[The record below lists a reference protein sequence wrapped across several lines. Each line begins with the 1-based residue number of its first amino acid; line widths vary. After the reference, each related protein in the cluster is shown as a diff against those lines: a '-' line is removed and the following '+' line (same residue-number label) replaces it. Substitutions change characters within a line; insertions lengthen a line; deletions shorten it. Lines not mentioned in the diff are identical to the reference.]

1 MSIIRC
7 SFERFGVFEGG
18 DPILRD
24 AAHPPPTPWSALYSE
39 LLKDYNYCWSII
51 PDKPMSEIFHRRPL
65 AEEMAAQ
72 LLRPGVL
79 DQALRS
85 GLFLSGVRRIGKTTF
100 LKQDLIPALETDGA
114 IVIYVDLWSDTSV
127 SPSVL
132 LQRAVRA
139 KLGESGG
146 VTLADAFTEVV
157 EQSRTDLVVIVDEVQ
172 QCLASDDGLSMM
184 LALKAARDAINLRPN
199 PPGHFVFIGTG
210 SNRALVQELSARR
223 NMAFQGAQSL
233 PYPVL
238 SDDFVAHVLTRLR
251 LQGSKGAPSHA
262 VAAQAFKDLGSRPEE
277 LLNALRVLAYSLPA
291 GAGPDATLQI
301 IVATVR
307 AGIANAELV
316 RIQEIGL
323 LAEVIFDRIAS
334 SQETQTRGIYSTEAM
349 DEYSKELGRRVRS
362 EEIQNVVQQLQG
374 ANIIMRLGHGA
385 YTAVDPFVRE
395 MWLERKAQLA
405 ASDPS

>member
-1 MSIIRC
+1 
-7 SFERFGVFEGG
+7 V
-18 DPILRD
+18 
-24 AAHPPPTPWSALYSE
+24 
-39 LLKDYNYCWSII
+39 
-51 PDKPMSEIFHRRPL
+51 SEIFHRRQL

-100 LKQDLIPALETDGA
+100 LKQDLIPALEADGA

-127 SPSVL
+127 SPSTL
-132 LQRAVRA
+132 LHRAVRA
-139 KLGESGG
+139 KLGELEDPLSAAFLVLKKVVSAEMAARGFKFKFDLSKLGEQGG
-146 VTLADAFTEVV
+146 ATLAEALTEVV
-157 EQSRTDLVVIVDEVQ
+157 EQAGTDLVFIVDEVQ
-172 QCLASDDGLSMM
+172 QWFASDDGLSMM

-238 SDDFVAHVLTRLR
+238 GDDFVTHVLARLR
-251 LQGSKGAPSHA
+251 LQGSTALPSDA

-277 LLNALRVLAYSLPA
+277 LLNALRVLAHSLPA
-291 GAGPDATLQI
+291 GASPDTGLQM

-307 AGIANAELV
+307 AGIANAELM
-316 RIQEIGL
+316 RIQEIGP
-323 LAEVIFDRIAS
+323 LAKVVFDRIAS
-334 SQETQTRGIYSTEAM
+334 SQETQTRGMYSTEAM
-349 DEYSKELGRRVRS
+349 DDYSKELGRRVRS
-362 EEIQNVVQQLQG
+362 EEIQYVVQQLQG

-385 YTAVDPFVRE
+385 YTVVDPFVRE

-405 ASDPS
+405 ALNPG

>member
-1 MSIIRC
+1 
-7 SFERFGVFEGG
+7 
-18 DPILRD
+18 
-24 AAHPPPTPWSALYSE
+24 
-39 LLKDYNYCWSII
+39 
-51 PDKPMSEIFHRRPL
+51 MSEIFHRRPL
-65 AEEMAAQ
+65 AKEMAAQ

-114 IVIYVDLWSDTSV
+114 IVIYVDLWSDTALP
-127 SPSVL
+127 PSVL

-139 KLGESGG
+139 KLGDLQNPLSAAFAVLKQVVSAEVAARGLQFKFDLSKLGDVGG
-146 VTLADAFTEVV
+146 VTLAEAFTEVV
-157 EQSRTDLVVIVDEVQ
+157 EQARTDLVLIVDEVQ

-184 LALKAARDAINLRPN
+184 LALKAARDAINLRPE
-199 PPGHFVFIGTG
+199 PLGHFVFIGTG

-238 SDDFVAHVLTRLR
+238 GDDFVADLLARLKR
-251 LQGSKGAPSHA
+251 QGSKAIPSQA
-262 VAAQAFKDLGSRPEE
+262 VAAQAFKELGSRPEE
-277 LLNALRVLAYSLPA
+277 LLNTLRVLAHTLPA

-307 AGIANAELV
+307 TGIANAELL
-316 RIQEIGL
+316 RIQELGP
-323 LAEVIFDRIAS
+323 LAERVFDRIAS
-334 SQETQTRGIYSTEAM
+334 TRETQTRGIYSAEAI
-349 DEYSKELGRRVRS
+349 DEYSKELDRRVRS

-405 ASDPS
+405 ASDPPCL

>member
-1 MSIIRC
+1 
-7 SFERFGVFEGG
+7 
-18 DPILRD
+18 
-24 AAHPPPTPWSALYSE
+24 
-39 LLKDYNYCWSII
+39 
-51 PDKPMSEIFHRRPL
+51 MSEIFHRRTL
-65 AEEMAAQ
+65 AEQMASQ

-79 DQALRS
+79 DEALRS

-100 LKQDLIPALETDGA
+100 LKHDLIPALEADGA

-127 SPSVL
+127 SPSAL
-132 LQRAVRA
+132 LQRAVRGKLSDLENPLSA
-139 KLGESGG
+139 AFSLLKKVVSAEVAARGFKFKFDLSKLGEPGG
-146 VTLADAFTEVV
+146 VTLAHALTEVV
-157 EQSRTDLVVIVDEVQ
+157 EQSRTDLVLIVDEVQ

-199 PPGHFVFIGTG
+199 RLGHFVFIGTG

-238 SDDFVAHVLTRLR
+238 GDDFVENVLTRLK
-251 LQGSKGAPSHA
+251 LQGSKAVPSHA

-277 LLNALRVLAYSLPA
+277 LLNALRVLAFSLPA

-307 AGIANAELV
+307 AGIANAEFM
-316 RIQEIGL
+316 RIQELGP
-323 LAEVIFDRIAS
+323 LAEGIFDRIAS
-334 SQETQTRGIYSTEAM
+334 SPETQTRGLYSTEAM
-349 DEYSKELGRRVRS
+349 DDYSKELGRRVRS
-362 EEIQNVVQQLQG
+362 EEIQNFVQQLQG

-385 YTAVDPFVRE
+385 YTVVDPFVRE
-395 MWLERKAQLA
+395 MWLERKARLS
-405 ASDPS
+405 ASDPG

>member
-1 MSIIRC
+1 
-7 SFERFGVFEGG
+7 
-18 DPILRD
+18 
-24 AAHPPPTPWSALYSE
+24 
-39 LLKDYNYCWSII
+39 
-51 PDKPMSEIFHRRPL
+51 MSEIFHRRPL

-114 IVIYVDLWSDTSV
+114 IVIYVDLWSDTSL
-127 SPSVL
+127 SPSAL
-132 LQRAVRA
+132 LQRAVSA
-139 KLGESGG
+139 KLGELEDPLSAAFSMLKKVVTAEVAARGFKFKFDLSKLGAPGG
-146 VTLADAFTEVV
+146 VTLAEAFTEVV
-157 EQSRTDLVVIVDEVQ
+157 EQSRTDLVLIVDEVQ

-184 LALKAARDAINLRPN
+184 LALKAARDAINLRPS

-238 SDDFVAHVLTRLR
+238 GDDFVANVLTRLK
-251 LQGSKGAPSHA
+251 LQGSKAVPSHA

-307 AGIANAELV
+307 AGMANAELM
-316 RIQEIGL
+316 RIQEIGP
-323 LAEVIFDRIAS
+323 LAEGIFDRIAS
-334 SQETQTRGIYSTEAM
+334 SQDTQTRGLYSTEAM
-349 DEYSKELGRRVRS
+349 DEYAKALGRRVRS
-362 EEIQNVVQQLQG
+362 EEIQNIVQQLQG

-385 YTAVDPFVRE
+385 YTVVDPFVRE
-395 MWLERKAQLA
+395 MWLERKAQLGTYA
-405 ASDPS
+405 PG

>member
-1 MSIIRC
+1 
-7 SFERFGVFEGG
+7 
-18 DPILRD
+18 
-24 AAHPPPTPWSALYSE
+24 
-39 LLKDYNYCWSII
+39 
-51 PDKPMSEIFHRRPL
+51 
-65 AEEMAAQ
+65 MAAQ

-100 LKQDLIPALETDGA
+100 LKQDLIPALEADGA

-127 SPSVL
+127 SPSDL
-132 LQRAVRA
+132 LQRAVRT
-139 KLGESGG
+139 KLGELEDPLSAAFSILKKVVSAEIAARGLKFNFDLSKLGQPGG
-146 VTLADAFTEVV
+146 VTLADALTAVV
-157 EQSRTDLVVIVDEVQ
+157 EQSRTDLVLIVDEVQ
-172 QCLASDDGLSMM
+172 QCLASEDGLSMM

-238 SDDFVAHVLTRLR
+238 GDDFVAHVLARLR
-251 LQGSKGAPSHA
+251 LHGSQAAPSHA
-262 VAAQAFKDLGSRPEE
+262 VAARAFKDLGSRPEE
-277 LLNALRVLAYSLPA
+277 LLNALRVLSHSLPA

-307 AGIANAELV
+307 AGLANSELL
-316 RIQEIGL
+316 RIQEIGP
-323 LAEVIFDRIAS
+323 LAELVFDRIAS
-334 SQETQTRGIYSTEAM
+334 SEDTQTRGIYSSEAV
-349 DEYSKELGRRVRS
+349 DEYSKEFGRRVRS
-362 EEIQNVVQQLQG
+362 EEIQNVVQHLQG

-385 YTAVDPFVRE
+385 YTIVDPFLRE
-395 MWLERKAQLA
+395 MWLERKSQLA
-405 ASDPS
+405 ASDPD

>member
-1 MSIIRC
+1 M
-7 SFERFGVFEGG
+7 F
-18 DPILRD
+18 
-24 AAHPPPTPWSALYSE
+24 
-39 LLKDYNYCWSII
+39 
-51 PDKPMSEIFHRRPL
+51 EIFHRRKL

-100 LKQDLIPALETDGA
+100 LKQDLIPALEADGA
-114 IVIYVDLWSDTSV
+114 IVIYVDLWADTSV
-127 SPSVL
+127 SPSDL
-132 LQRAVRA
+132 LRRAVRT
-139 KLGESGG
+139 KLGELENPLSAAFSILKTVLKAEVAARGLKFNFDLSKLGEPSG
-146 VTLADAFTEVV
+146 VTLADALTEVV
-157 EQSRTDLVVIVDEVQ
+157 EQSHTDLVLIVDEVQ
-172 QCLASDDGLSMM
+172 QCLASDDGLAMM

-238 SDDFVAHVLTRLR
+238 GDDFVTHMLTRLS
-251 LQGSKGAPSHA
+251 LQGGKAMPSHA
-262 VAAQAFKDLGSRPEE
+262 VAARAFKDLGSRPEE
-277 LLNALRVLAYSLPA
+277 LLNALRVLAHSLPA

-307 AGIANAELV
+307 AGIANSELL
-316 RIQEIGL
+316 RIQEIGP

-334 SQETQTRGIYSTEAM
+334 SSENQTRGIYSTEAV
-349 DEYSKELGRRVRS
+349 DEYSKEVGRRVRS
-362 EEIQNVVQQLQG
+362 EEIQNVLQQLQG

-385 YTAVDPFVRE
+385 YTVVDPFVRE

-405 ASDPS
+405 AADPG

>member
-1 MSIIRC
+1 MS
-7 SFERFGVFEGG
+7 
-18 DPILRD
+18 D
-24 AAHPPPTPWSALYSE
+24 
-39 LLKDYNYCWSII
+39 
-51 PDKPMSEIFHRRPL
+51 IFHRRSL
-65 AEEMAAQ
+65 AGEMAAQ

-85 GLFLSGVRRIGKTTF
+85 GLFLSGVRRVGKTTF

-127 SPSVL
+127 SPTAL

-139 KLGESGG
+139 KLGDLEDPLSAAFAVLKKLVSAEVAARGFKFKFDLSKLGESGG
-146 VTLADAFTEVV
+146 VTLAEAFTEVV
-157 EQSRTDLVVIVDEVQ
+157 EQARTDLVLIVDEVQ
-172 QCLASDDGLSMM
+172 QCLASEDGLSMM

-199 PPGHFVFIGTG
+199 PRGHFVFIGIG

-238 SDDFVAHVLTRLR
+238 GDDFVAYVLTRLR
-251 LQGSKGAPSHA
+251 LQGSKATPSEA
-262 VAAQAFKDLGSRPEE
+262 VAAQAFKDLSSRPEE
-277 LLNALRVLAYSLPA
+277 LLNALRVLAHSLPA

-307 AGIANAELV
+307 AGIASAELV
-316 RIQEIGL
+316 QIQDIGP
-323 LAEVIFDRIAS
+323 LAEGIFDRIAS
-334 SQETQTRGIYSTEAM
+334 SEETQTRGLYSTEAM

-385 YTAVDPFVRE
+385 YTVVDSFVRE
-395 MWLERKAQLA
+395 MWLERKARLSSA
-405 ASDPS
+405 D

>member
-1 MSIIRC
+1 
-7 SFERFGVFEGG
+7 
-18 DPILRD
+18 
-24 AAHPPPTPWSALYSE
+24 
-39 LLKDYNYCWSII
+39 
-51 PDKPMSEIFHRRPL
+51 MSEIFHRRTL

-127 SPSVL
+127 SPSAL
-132 LQRAVRA
+132 LQRAVRGKLGDLEDPLSA
-139 KLGESGG
+139 AFSMLKKVISAEVAAKGFKFKFDLSKLGEPGG
-146 VTLADAFTEVV
+146 VTLADALTEVV
-157 EQSRTDLVVIVDEVQ
+157 EQSRTDLVLIVDEVQ

-184 LALKAARDAINLRPN
+184 LALKAARDAINLRPD

-223 NMAFQGAQSL
+223 NMAFQGAQNL

-238 SDDFVAHVLTRLR
+238 GDDFVENVLTRLK
-251 LQGSKGAPSHA
+251 LQGSKAVPSHA

-291 GAGPDATLQI
+291 GSRPDATLQI

-307 AGIANAELV
+307 AGMANAELM
-316 RIQEIGL
+316 RIQEIGP
-323 LAEVIFDRIAS
+323 LAEGIFDRIAS
-334 SQETQTRGIYSTEAM
+334 SPETQTRGLYSTEAM
-349 DEYSKELGRRVRS
+349 DDYSKELGRRVRS
-362 EEIQNVVQQLQG
+362 EEIQNIVQQLQG

-385 YTAVDPFVRE
+385 YTVVDPFVRE
-395 MWLERKAQLA
+395 MWFERKAQLS
-405 ASDPS
+405 ASGPG

>member
-1 MSIIRC
+1 
-7 SFERFGVFEGG
+7 V
-18 DPILRD
+18 
-24 AAHPPPTPWSALYSE
+24 
-39 LLKDYNYCWSII
+39 
-51 PDKPMSEIFHRRPL
+51 SEIFHRREL

-79 DQALRS
+79 DHALRS
-85 GLFLSGVRRIGKTTF
+85 GLFLSGVRRVGKTTF
-100 LKQDLIPALETDGA
+100 LKQDLIPALERASA
-114 IVIYVDLWSDTSV
+114 IVIYVDLWSDTAI

-139 KLGESGG
+139 KLGELQNPLSAAFSILKRVVSAELAARGLTFKFDLSKLGEPGG
-146 VTLADAFTEVV
+146 VTLADALSEVV
-157 EQSRTDLVVIVDEVQ
+157 EQSRTNLVLIVDEVQ

-184 LALKAARDAINLRPN
+184 LALKAARDAINLRPE
-199 PPGHFVFIGTG
+199 PPGHLVFIGTG

-238 SDDFVAHVLTRLR
+238 GDDFVAHVLSRLK
-251 LQGSKGAPSHA
+251 LQGGNTAPSHA
-262 VAAQAFKDLGSRPEE
+262 VAARAFKDLGSRPEE
-277 LLNALRVLAYSLPA
+277 LLNALRVLAHSLPA

-307 AGIANAELV
+307 AGMANSELL
-316 RIQEIGL
+316 RIQEIGP
-323 LAEVIFDRIAS
+323 LAEAIFDRIAS
-334 SQETQTRGIYSTEAM
+334 SSQTQTRGLYSTEAAE
-349 DEYSKELGRRVRS
+349 EYSKELGRRVRS
-362 EEIQNVVQQLQG
+362 EEIQNVVQQLQS

-385 YTAVDPFVRE
+385 YTSVDPFVRQ

-405 ASDPS
+405 ASDSGQL